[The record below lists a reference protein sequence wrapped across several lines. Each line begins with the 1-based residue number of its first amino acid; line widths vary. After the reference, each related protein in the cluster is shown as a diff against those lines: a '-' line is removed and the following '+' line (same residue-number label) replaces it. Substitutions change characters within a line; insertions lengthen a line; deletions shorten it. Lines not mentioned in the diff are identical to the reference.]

1 MIIYVNPMWSVQ
13 TINSDSNYVFLS
25 SVITKFNEKYPE
37 YSFLMPFPASKGFRY
52 YDDGFFKLPNILRIP
67 HNIPQGK
74 KQNNIHFDTFFI
86 KKIYDTYGPY
96 LIWNQIPELAP
107 QLKYFMA
114 NFHMVPTVINQHHYI
129 LHESLPY
136 PLEPNLHFV
145 FMQLCGDYCADVNLF
160 NSDHCWNM
168 TLDNIREYLPS
179 LEKKIS
185 EKRKVL
191 KFGFFDKNYKYK
203 NTEKY
208 EKFTF
213 IFNHRFQDYKN
224 WRTTFEIFDQLYA
237 EKHEFNVLVTKAGGD
252 RINIINEKPYVM
264 VKDLPTKQL
273 YLDEIPKC
281 HANTFNSQHE
291 TFCISILESMFYGL
305 STIVP
310 NRTTMP
316 ELLGK
321 DNWQL
326 FNTENEQKEKLIH
339 LINNKDVNEKYGK
352 QNQERAKTFN
362 VDDYVDKLHEL
373 FQSQIRKTVFTG
385 MKDHNKQG
393 FLKVINNRSE
403 LELHDVE
410 KMIRDCGLSKTQS
423 MPMFKANLALYEL
436 GYRQKFNKNK
446 AFWLKM
452 K

>member
-1 MIIYVNPMWSVQ
+1 MLIHTSMFSHIYIYIYTCYICQ
-13 TINSDSNYVFLS
+13 
-25 SVITKFNEKYPE
+25 
-37 YSFLMPFPASKGFRY
+37 
-52 YDDGFFKLPNILRIP
+52 KLI
-67 HNIPQGK
+67 
-74 KQNNIHFDTFFI
+74 
-86 KKIYDTYGPY
+86 
-96 LIWNQIPELAP
+96 
-107 QLKYFMA
+107 
-114 NFHMVPTVINQHHYI
+114 
-129 LHESLPY
+129 
-136 PLEPNLHFV
+136 
-145 FMQLCGDYCADVNLF
+145 
-160 NSDHCWNM
+160 
-168 TLDNIREYLPS
+168 
-179 LEKKIS
+179 
-185 EKRKVL
+185 
-191 KFGFFDKNYKYK
+191 YK

-252 RINIINEKPYVM
+252 RINIINEKPYVK

-273 YLDEIPKC
+273 YLEEIPKC

-393 FLKVINNRSE
+393 FLKVINNRSQ

-446 AFWLKM
+446 AFWLKI